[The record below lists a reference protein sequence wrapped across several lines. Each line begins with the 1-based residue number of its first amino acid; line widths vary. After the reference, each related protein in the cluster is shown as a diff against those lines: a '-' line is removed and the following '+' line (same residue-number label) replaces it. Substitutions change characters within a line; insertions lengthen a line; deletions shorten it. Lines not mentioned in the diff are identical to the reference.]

1 MNVNASGMDLRNGIM
16 PLPFGEPSGT
26 LFSLLTFLVNAG
38 ERVSAT
44 TDMQVGENPGQNQK
58 AETTRT
64 VQENGMKVFT
74 AIYKRIRKALE
85 EELYKLFLL
94 NKRYVDTKEYFTVVA
109 PNGRDMQTLDI
120 SYTDYQT
127 ADVSVVPSA
136 DPHLASPE
144 QKMGRAQYLAG
155 MLQLGGFNEYE
166 VKKRMLE
173 AGNIERIEEVLPDPK
188 GENAIEPP
196 PNPDLLKIQLEM
208 QKEQNAEKERAFRRE
223 FDMQELRVR
232 AIEAQAKHAIAQQN
246 ANTHATKTHGDIAH
260 KTAELALN
268 HMNSQEE
275 ATPSAATQ

>member
-1 MNVNASGMDLRNGIM
+1 
-16 PLPFGEPSGT
+16 
-26 LFSLLTFLVNAG
+26 
-38 ERVSAT
+38 
-44 TDMQVGENPGQNQK
+44 
-58 AETTRT
+58 
-64 VQENGMKVFT
+64 
-74 AIYKRIRKALE
+74 
-85 EELYKLFLL
+85 
-94 NKRYVDTKEYFTVVA
+94 VDTKEYFTVVA

-196 PNPDLLKIQLEM
+196 PNPDLLKVQLEM